1 MFLLL
6 FIPERDL
13 SLFERDGLQNFGGEF
28 FWLKKAFLFLPCSI
42 LYYRSHRMQSGENER
57 ETSHLVLPVSPL
69 CYSWYTSSLSLS
81 LSLCRFVGTG
91 RCRLGSLQIDDF
103 GRSAICCRHEFCA
116 SVRTC
121 AFLFDIF
128 LPFLFTAATIA
139 APIAVEWRRWATLSD
154 GGTVKVLPNEMEQAI
169 RSLRTHVRT
178 CVSH

>member
-1 MFLLL
+1 MFPLL

-13 SLFERDGLQNFGGEF
+13 SLFERDGLQNFGGGGNF
-28 FWLKKAFLFLPCSI
+28 LVKKSFSFPSLFYLVLSFTSDAVPRKWERDESSCSSCFPFVLFLVHI
-42 LYYRSHRMQSGENER
+42 Q
-57 ETSHLVLPVSPL
+57 
-69 CYSWYTSSLSLS
+69 SLS

-91 RCRLGSLQIDDF
+91 RCRLGSLQIDDS

-139 APIAVEWRRWATLSD
+139 APIAVGWWRWATLSD
-154 GGTVKVLPNEMEQAI
+154 GGLWKFYQMKWSKQCVPCVY
-169 RSLRTHVRT
+169 VRT

>member
-1 MFLLL
+1 MFPLL

-42 LYYRSHRMQSGENER
+42 LYYRSHRMQSRENER
-57 ETSHLVLPVSPL
+57 ERDESSCSSCFPFVLFLVHIQ
-69 CYSWYTSSLSLS
+69 S

-169 RSLRTHVRT
+169 RSLRTYVRRYV